1 MLINHESFKFR
12 LEAEGICSEEKLPSV
27 SSINRIV
34 RSNKR
39 YDHSASSNSS
49 DGSNSNNLSSFGGNA
64 NNTLASNSTAAA
76 ADALSSS
83 SPMSNLNVA
92 AGLKLNQFNNQ
103 LFNLA
108 ALASSSAN
116 AKNDFS
122 KNLFKMAQT
131 VQRHHL
137 NNRNH
142 DDYLAN
148 TTTTS
153 TNTTL
158 DNGEG
163 DEDET
168 VNEFGTDENHLNSH
182 NNTYDDNNECENE
195 TSYDDADSKAHC
207 GSSGGFNSFKRK
219 LPKNEQMTRENANS
233 SENDEANNEEFNSS
247 YLDESENDVNSRANM
262 NIMSTAMQNQLKKKL
277 NKSFN
282 SEASNANNGKQLTTK
297 QQQQQQRHKGRFES
311 YSLFPYLCKLRVV
324 TLPTRALKASNRN
337 NNIFLTVS
345 MGL

>member
-182 NNTYDDNNECENE
+182 NNTYDDNNDG
-195 TSYDDADSKAHC
+195 TSTPQEYIMFNANIDGNKGWYYVNSMAADSVGAFTSH
-207 GSSGGFNSFKRK
+207 GSSSNGIVEGNKVIHGNTVLSN
-219 LPKNEQMTRENANS
+219 PVTTITHEQ
-233 SENDEANNEEFNSS
+233 
-247 YLDESENDVNSRANM
+247 
-262 NIMSTAMQNQLKKKL
+262 K
-277 NKSFN
+277 
-282 SEASNANNGKQLTTK
+282 
-297 QQQQQQRHKGRFES
+297 
-311 YSLFPYLCKLRVV
+311 
-324 TLPTRALKASNRN
+324 
-337 NNIFLTVS
+337 
-345 MGL
+345 